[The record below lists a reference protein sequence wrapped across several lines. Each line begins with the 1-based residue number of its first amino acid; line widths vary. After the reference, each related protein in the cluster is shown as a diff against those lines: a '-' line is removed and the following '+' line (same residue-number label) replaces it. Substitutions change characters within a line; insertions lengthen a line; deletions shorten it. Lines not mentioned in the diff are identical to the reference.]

1 MSCFGMD
8 FLGTGIIVDIFQR
21 VYRYKMLVY
30 GGLEEVSKH
39 ANELIS
45 TKQKKKKKT
54 RKKERKRKK
63 KGRPAS
69 VFRSVCRSV
78 CPKKKPKKKPTHTKN
93 DRKK

>member
-1 MSCFGMD
+1 MD

-45 TKQKKKKKT
+45 TKQKKKKKKT
-54 RKKERKRKK
+54 RKKYKHLRIV
-63 KGRPAS
+63 RPYRAHFVVTAYLVTS
-69 VFRSVCRSV
+69 G
-78 CPKKKPKKKPTHTKN
+78 
-93 DRKK
+93 